1 MVSIGVSGWGEG
13 VLAMFEHGSGIGRG
27 EAAGLGVEIEED
39 GVRLPMA
46 QGMDG
51 SLVDARDEEGGGAPG
66 PEAVGFD
73 AFGGDVGDM
82 VDGGGSAV
90 ESGSDVA
97 GRDIVGPAGGVIV
110 AI

>member
-1 MVSIGVSGWGEG
+1 MLKHGVG
-13 VLAMFEHGSGIGRG
+13 VGRG
-27 EAAGLGVEIEED
+27 KAAWLGLEIKGD
-39 GVRLPMA
+39 GVRLPVA
-46 QGMDG
+46 EDANG